1 MNKKVYFFLLSTF
14 LPLSS
19 QAMTPEGDVI
29 SLNAALAKNAN
40 ISESQA
46 QEQVEKLSRV
56 IKQEL
61 MKGNAV
67 EVKSLGRFYL
77 QQRKLVKKNPND
89 PNKPTEV
96 LRKYPRFTSSELF
109 KNEVNLQKTL

>member
-1 MNKKVYFFLLSTF
+1 MNKKVYFFLLSL
-14 LPLSS
+14 LPLSA
-19 QAMTPEGDVI
+19 QAVTPEGDVI
-29 SLNAALAKNAN
+29 SLNAALVKNAN

-46 QEQVEKLSRV
+46 QEQVEKFSRV

-61 MKGNAV
+61 IKGNTV
-67 EVKSLGRFYL
+67 EIKNLGRFYL
-77 QQRKLVKKNPND
+77 QHRKLVKKNPND

>member
-1 MNKKVYFFLLSTF
+1 MNKKVYFFLLSI
-14 LPLSS
+14 LPLSA
-19 QAMTPEGDVI
+19 QAITQEGDVI
-29 SLNAALAKNAN
+29 SLNAALVKNAN

-46 QEQVEKLSRV
+46 QDQVEKLSRT

-61 MKGNAV
+61 LKGNSV
-67 EVKSLGRFYL
+67 EIKNLGRFYL